1 MLTALRVTIFISL
14 NTKSKNQ
21 SNLDGGFY
29 LAKLGHIY
37 LALMNNYLKYI
48 LPTSLNR
55 TDLSTYLH
63 CNSTNYG
70 CYNTKYSASG
80 WCTIIAAVDWS
91 GMI

>member
-1 MLTALRVTIFISL
+1 MLTALRITIFISL

-21 SNLDGGFY
+21 CNLNGGFY

-55 TDLSTYLH
+55 TDLSTSFIVILLII
-63 CNSTNYG
+63 G
-70 CYNTKYSASG
+70 AIIQNTQLQDG
-80 WCTIIAAVDWS
+80 VL
-91 GMI
+91 